1 MGEVTGIS
9 AEVEINSYLQNLLSD
24 YPDLPLV
31 SPGATNPFWLAAEN
45 LLPHPRSDIHGI
57 STSESMSNK
66 HIEELPAPERTGES
80 VRSRLAEQTDER
92 VPPSYR
98 DPSVVAGYTHTAAL
112 MKIIESLEEQLPISR
127 VPIDQAMRLNRQAM
141 AKVREVSNTDE
152 FRRCQRCPLLVATVL
167 DLVVGLYELV
177 LLFIQRPASEG
188 DTVSLADQNNLP
200 WPQSPFQQR
209 ARTGEMPSGGSSPGS
224 AISDGSEPPLFQF
237 GRLEFD
243 PDEQEIFRT
252 AMVICDGALKP

>member
-1 MGEVTGIS
+1 MGMVHVFTMGEVTGVS

-31 SPGATNPFWLAAEN
+31 SPGATNPFWLATEK

-92 VPPSYR
+92 VPPELSRSVGGGGLHTYR
-98 DPSVVAGYTHTAAL
+98 RLDEDNRVLGRAAPDLPGPNRPSDAA
-112 MKIIESLEEQLPISR
+112 K
-127 VPIDQAMRLNRQAM
+127 
-141 AKVREVSNTDE
+141 
-152 FRRCQRCPLLVATVL
+152 
-167 DLVVGLYELV
+167 
-177 LLFIQRPASEG
+177 PASHGKGTGSEQYRRIS
-188 DTVSLADQNNLP
+188 TLP
-200 WPQSPFQQR
+200 EMSALGGNCPRSGRGVPFSSGLGQVR
-209 ARTGEMPSGGSSPGS
+209 CRVGGSSPGS
-224 AISDGSEPPLFQF
+224 AISGGSEPPLFQF

>member
-1 MGEVTGIS
+1 MGEVTGVS

-112 MKIIESLEEQLPISR
+112 KIIESLEEQLPISR

-177 LLFIQRPASEG
+177 PLSIQRPASEG

-209 ARTGEMPSGGSSPGS
+209 ARTGEMPRGGGRVPDRPSATGRSPRFSSLDALSSIRTNKRSSG
-224 AISDGSEPPLFQF
+224 L
-237 GRLEFD
+237 RW
-243 PDEQEIFRT
+243 
-252 AMVICDGALKP
+252 